1 MTKQKKLG
9 ADPAARPQLLGSY
22 PQDFQEIPYHNR
34 EDEQKQPGS

>member
-1 MTKQKKLG
+1 MRPALDSLG
-9 ADPAARPQLLGSY
+9 PY